1 VIAGTQPLSHPT
13 TVLLATERSFAIE
26 SSSRTKPWSRTRIA
40 SSAMTRSVVATAQ
53 PSLVVTPADI
63 AAHWGLRLAA
73 PLEPIPAATNVVL
86 RSGPYVVRSERRSVK
101 SVLWEHDLLG
111 FLAADV
117 PEVVA
122 PIPARDGTTFLA
134 RGRSVVSVFPYVEGR
149 HMSRTGARVRA
160 QLPPLLGRIHA
171 RAAEWPVRRQ
181 RPGQPSFSRWNWE
194 TNLWWDWS
202 LVEPSRVVETAFAR
216 AREWVANAPPLTRC
230 AIHGDFNPG
239 NVLAVHGRPVAVLD
253 WSAARL
259 DWAAYDLACVV
270 GLLALERDGSID
282 REVADR
288 ALAAYAEA
296 GGPGE
301 HDALVPLLRLFLLA
315 VALFSLTRRARG
327 ESWNPQIVAL
337 VERGLAKLG

>member
-1 VIAGTQPLSHPT
+1 
-13 TVLLATERSFAIE
+13 
-26 SSSRTKPWSRTRIA
+26 
-40 SSAMTRSVVATAQ
+40 MTRSVVATAQ

-160 QLPPLLGRIHA
+160 QLPRLLGRIHA
-171 RAAEWPVRRQ
+171 RAAE
-181 RPGQPSFSRWNWE
+181 
-194 TNLWWDWS
+194 
-202 LVEPSRVVETAFAR
+202 
-216 AREWVANAPPLTRC
+216 
-230 AIHGDFNPG
+230 
-239 NVLAVHGRPVAVLD
+239 
-253 WSAARL
+253 
-259 DWAAYDLACVV
+259 
-270 GLLALERDGSID
+270 
-282 REVADR
+282 
-288 ALAAYAEA
+288 
-296 GGPGE
+296 
-301 HDALVPLLRLFLLA
+301 
-315 VALFSLTRRARG
+315 
-327 ESWNPQIVAL
+327 
-337 VERGLAKLG
+337 